1 MADTHQIHL
10 KLLNGRTKTL
20 NFPTPSIQISQ
31 IKTLIHSITSIPAHH
46 QILISNGKLLQEPNE
61 FIKLSHNINPISLLL
76 RLRGGKGG
84 FGSLLRGAGTKAGQ
98 KKTNNFDACRDMSG
112 RRLRHVNA
120 EKKMEEWNAEA
131 AERRLERVAEEF
143 IKKQVKE
150 GKKQAKGGESAAKKY
165 VEKYVKDSEKC
176 RMEVDKSVRES
187 VGDYFKK
194 SGKRKGGDKKASSS
208 KKTKIWK
215 GKKKMDASDSDDTDE
230 DDSDDELG
238 EQIEKSDVI
247 NIERSPE
254 SHKANGSSGSVTGGK
269 LDGESSVGC
278 SSESP
283 SSEQEK
289 DIFEDRKIQSSENSP
304 DGDFIEQ
311 EGRVKE
317 PSVENYEQIMVQKK
331 DSEEL
336 TEAKSCGVEKIVVG
350 QSPVVTTL
358 AENEVSDVEAIGDHN
373 SAPEKH
379 DETVTAVSSVPVAE
393 EPLDFNEYGLAAE
406 MEALGLER
414 LKNELQKRGLKCGG
428 TLQERAARLFLLK
441 TTPVEKLPKKL
452 LAKK

>member
-20 NFPTPSIQISQ
+20 NFTTPTIQITQ
-31 IKTLIHSITSIPAHH
+31 IKTLIHSITSIPPHH
-46 QILISNGKLLQEPNE
+46 QLLLSNGKLLQEPDE
-61 FIKLSHNINPISLLL
+61 FIHLTHPINPISLLL

-98 KKTNNFDACRDMSG
+98 KKTNNFDACRDLSG

-131 AERRLERVAEEF
+131 AERRLEKVAEEF

-150 GKKQAKGGESAAKKY
+150 GKKQAKGGESAVKKY

-176 RMEVDKSVRES
+176 RMEVDKLVRES
-187 VGDYFKK
+187 VGDFFRKR
-194 SGKRKGGDKKASSS
+194 GKRKGGDKEAGSS
-208 KKTKIWK
+208 KKSKIWK

-230 DDSDDELG
+230 DDSDE
-238 EQIEKSDVI
+238 EM
-247 NIERSPE
+247 
-254 SHKANGSSGSVTGGK
+254 GSVTGGK
-269 LDGESSVGC
+269 IDGESSAGC
-278 SSESP
+278 SLEST

-289 DIFEDRKIQSSENSP
+289 DIVVDRRIQSSENSP
-304 DGDFIEQ
+304 DGGVLKQEDGVKKPAVEIHEQ
-311 EGRVKE
+311 
-317 PSVENYEQIMVQKK
+317 SMVQEK
-331 DSEEL
+331 SEPCLEVAVEVEASQNE
-336 TEAKSCGVEKIVVG
+336 TEEFMEANVEKIVVVE
-350 QSPVVTTL
+350 SPVVPT
-358 AENEVSDVEAIGDHN
+358 VVED
-373 SAPEKH
+373 
-379 DETVTAVSSVPVAE
+379 VPVVDK
-393 EPLDFNEYGLAAE
+393 PLDFSEYGSAAE
-406 MEALGLER
+406 MEVLGMER
-414 LKNELQKRGLKCGG
+414 LKTELQKQGLKCGG

>member
-1 MADTHQIHL
+1 MANTHQIHL
-10 KLLNGRTKTL
+10 KLLNGKTKTL
-20 NFPTPSIQISQ
+20 NFTTPSIEITQ
-31 IKTLIHSITSIPAHH
+31 IKTLIHSITSIPPHH
-46 QILISNGKLLQEPNE
+46 QILISNGKLLQDPNE
-61 FIKLSHNINPISLLL
+61 YVHLTHPINPISLLL

-131 AERRLERVAEEF
+131 AERRLEKVAEEF
-143 IKKQVKE
+143 IKKRVKE

-187 VGDYFKK
+187 LGDFFKK
-194 SGKRKGGDKKASSS
+194 SGKRKGGNKEASSS

-215 GKKKMDASDSDDTDE
+215 GKKKMDASDSEDTDE
-230 DDSDDELG
+230 DDSDEELG
-238 EQIEKSDVI
+238 EQIEKSVVI
-247 NIERSPE
+247 NNEKSSE
-254 SHKANGSSGSVTGGK
+254 LHEEANGSSGSVTGGK
-269 LDGESSVGC
+269 IDGESSVGC
-278 SSESP
+278 LSESN

-289 DIFEDRKIQSSENSP
+289 DIVVERRIQSSENSP
-304 DGDFIEQ
+304 IGGVLNQEDG
-311 EGRVKE
+311 VKK
-317 PSVENYEQIMVQKK
+317 PSVEIHEQRMVQ
-331 DSEEL
+331 EENETYL
-336 TEAKSCGVEKIVVG
+336 EVAAEVEASQNKIEEFTEVKSCVVEKLVIE
-350 QSPVVTTL
+350 SPVVPIL
-358 AENEVSDVEAIGDHN
+358 LED
-373 SAPEKH
+373 
-379 DETVTAVSSVPVAE
+379 VPVVDK
-393 EPLDFNEYGLAAE
+393 PLDFNEYGSAAE
-406 MEALGLER
+406 MEALGMER
-414 LKNELQKRGLKCGG
+414 LKTELQKQGLKCGG